1 MHDIDR
7 TQRELETEAYE
18 HEHEHEAEAEAE
30 GFLGSIFGE
39 AEQEN
44 EAFLGSLFGEAEY
57 EHEHEHEHEYEAE
70 AEAEAE
76 YEQEYEHEAESP
88 LSEAQE
94 MELASELLE
103 VSNEAELE
111 QFLGGLFKKAARG
124 IGNFARSSSGRALGG
139 MLKGFAKKALP
150 IAGTALGTAFGGPL
164 GGKIGGGLGRVASGL
179 FELELEGL
187 THEDREFE
195 VARQFVR
202 LGAAAAK
209 TASRMPKVPPKLAA
223 KRAFVSAARTYAPG
237 LLRRGGATASMRRHS
252 GCRTCAA
259 RRRQRV
265 VPRGVKPRKPVIVT
279 RADGTR
285 YVRRPRTIVNGS
297 YGAPS
302 VSYGSSS
309 VVDGSYA
316 EPTYAEPTS
325 GASTGGQW
333 IRRNGHIVLLG
344 A

>member
-1 MHDIDR
+1 
-7 TQRELETEAYE
+7 
-18 HEHEHEAEAEAE
+18 
-30 GFLGSIFGE
+30 
-39 AEQEN
+39 
-44 EAFLGSLFGEAEY
+44 
-57 EHEHEHEHEYEAE
+57 
-70 AEAEAE
+70 
-76 YEQEYEHEAESP
+76 
-88 LSEAQE
+88 

-209 TASRMPKVPPKLAA
+209 TASRMPKVPPKVAA
-223 KRAFVSAARTYAPG
+223 KRAFLSAARTYAPG
-237 LLRRGGATASMRRHS
+237 LVRRGGATAAGRRHV
-252 GCRTCAA
+252 GCRTCAM
-259 RRRQRV
+259 RRRAKAAT
-265 VPRGVKPRKPVIVT
+265 RGVRRPKPVIVT

-285 YVRRPRTIVNGS
+285 YVRRPRPVSVGG
-297 YGAPS
+297 YGGYVQPT
-302 VSYGSSS
+302 VSYGDPT
-309 VVDGSYA
+309 VVDNGYAEPAYA
-316 EPTYAEPTS
+316 EPTPMF
-325 GASTGGQW
+325 GGRPGGRW
-333 IRRNGHIVLLG
+333 FRRNGHIVLVG